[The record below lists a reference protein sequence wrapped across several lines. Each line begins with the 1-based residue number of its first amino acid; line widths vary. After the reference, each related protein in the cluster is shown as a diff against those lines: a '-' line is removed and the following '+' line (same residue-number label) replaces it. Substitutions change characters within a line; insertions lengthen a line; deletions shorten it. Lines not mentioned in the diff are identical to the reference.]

1 VSRDAGTS
9 GRTLAPRK
17 PIVTELGLIVGIDVV
32 GLVLAL
38 LLWRDVSVRDAGPPA
53 IRRLG
58 SALERA
64 VRAFLWQEYRLIA
77 LATLGL
83 VVLAAGAGMR
93 LDGGDG
99 LGRFEGVFW
108 TAAGLCLG
116 AFGASLS
123 GHAATVLAVR
133 GSSRAA
139 AAAVNGVNGALGV
152 SMRATGA
159 ATLLAET
166 LSVLGNGCLFGLLY
180 AIKGGFA
187 LPSAQALP
195 LAARAVALLPSFA
208 LGASLAALVMQR
220 GGGTFHA
227 ASGVGSDQTGERE
240 AGLDHDDARNP
251 AVIAE
256 LVGDHVGA
264 SATRIVDGFASS
276 SVANC
281 AALLIGVALAAA
293 TSAREPL
300 LLPALPLVLRA
311 FGVLASAFGIFLV
324 RSDEESSLS
333 LAFMRGYLSS
343 AVIALVGVA
352 GTTFWLFG
360 ENFLAVFASGALG
373 LIAALLAA
381 HASSLQLGRR
391 TSAQRDTNEGLRVG
405 TGAVVAAGLGVGLE
419 SALLPISVFGV
430 AALGVARLGAESSL
444 AGGASI
450 CALVFVLAA
459 LSLAPF
465 VTAIAA
471 LGSVADGARGIAS
484 LSNAQPEL
492 RRRSARLDDASFA
505 GGSVAR
511 RYAIL
516 GGTLSTLLI
525 AWALIEGVRGNDAL
539 ATGVSEGAVLVWCGA
554 LGAAVALGYAGSVV
568 RAAVR
573 GAREVSAEVERQ
585 LRGFPREHG
594 SAQIP
599 ADYTPS
605 YKSCVD
611 LLTTG
616 SLRQALTPIALALL
630 APVGLGVLLR
640 VFARESASALV
651 SRGLMA
657 FVVVA
662 ALTALACALCLDA
675 ARAAVAGLRRES
687 RTKDS
692 TGAATTSLSAD
703 SWSDI
708 FGNAAA
714 PALSL
719 LVKTTAAAALVVT
732 HFLS

>member
-9 GRTLAPRK
+9 GRTRAPRK

-38 LLWRDVSVRDAGPPA
+38 MLWRDVSVRDAGPPA
-53 IRRLG
+53 LRRIG
-58 SALERA
+58 GALERA
-64 VRAFLWQEYRLIA
+64 VRAFLWREYRLIA
-77 LATLGL
+77 LATLGVA
-83 VVLAAGAGMR
+83 VVAASASAAR
-93 LDGGDG
+93 WDGGDG
-99 LGRFEGVFW
+99 FSRFEGAFW
-108 TAAGLCLG
+108 TVAGLCSG

-123 GHAATVLAVR
+123 GHVATVLAVR
-133 GSSRAA
+133 GSTRAA
-139 AAAVNGVNGALGV
+139 AAAAKGVNGALGV
-152 SMRATGA
+152 AMRASGA
-159 ATLLAET
+159 AALFGET
-166 LSVLGNGCLFGLLY
+166 VSVLGNTCLFGLVY

-220 GGGTFHA
+220 GGGAFHA

-240 AGLDHDDARNP
+240 AGLEHDDARNP
-251 AVIAE
+251 AVVAE

-281 AALLIGVALAAA
+281 AALLVGVGLSVA
-293 TSAREPL
+293 TSANEPL

-311 FGVLASAFGIFLV
+311 FGVIATAFGVFLV
-324 RSDEESSLS
+324 RSDEQSSLS
-333 LAFMRGYLSS
+333 IAFARGYVST
-343 AVIALVGVA
+343 AVIALVGIA

-360 ENFLAVFASGALG
+360 EQFLPICASGALG
-373 LIAALLAA
+373 LISVLFAAQL
-381 HASSLQLGRR
+381 SSLPLGRR
-391 TSAQRDTNEGLRVG
+391 SSALRDTNDGLRVG
-405 TGAVVAAGLGVGLE
+405 TGAVVAAGLGAGFE
-419 SALLPISVFGV
+419 SAVLPIALLGA
-430 AALGVARLGAESSL
+430 AALAVARLGTESKL
-444 AGGASI
+444 AGGAGI
-450 CALVFVLAA
+450 CGLVFALAA
-459 LSLAPF
+459 LAVAPF
-465 VTAIAA
+465 ALTVAA
-471 LGSVADGARGIAS
+471 VGSVADGARGIAS
-484 LSNAQPEL
+484 LSNAEPDL
-492 RRRSARLDDASFA
+492 RRRSARLDDAGFA
-505 GGSVAR
+505 GAGVAR

-516 GGTLSTLLI
+516 AGALSALLI
-525 AWALIEGVRGNDAL
+525 AWALGGAHGIDVLPPG
-539 ATGVSEGAVLVWCGA
+539 TGEAPVLVWSGA
-554 LGAAVALGYAGSVV
+554 LGAAVVLAYAGSVA

-599 ADYTPS
+599 TDYTPS

-611 LLTTG
+611 LLAVS
-616 SLRQALTPIALALL
+616 SLRQVLPPIGLALL
-630 APVGLGVLLR
+630 APIAVGVLLR
-640 VFARESASALV
+640 FCAHELV
-651 SRGLMA
+651 SRGLVA

-662 ALTALACALCLDA
+662 ALTALASALCLDA
-675 ARAAVAGLRRES
+675 ARSALGSLRRAN
-687 RTKDS
+687 RMKDG
-692 TGAATTSLSAD
+692 TAASATSLNAD

-708 FGNAAA
+708 FGNAAG

-719 LVKTTAAAALVVT
+719 LVKATAAVALVVT